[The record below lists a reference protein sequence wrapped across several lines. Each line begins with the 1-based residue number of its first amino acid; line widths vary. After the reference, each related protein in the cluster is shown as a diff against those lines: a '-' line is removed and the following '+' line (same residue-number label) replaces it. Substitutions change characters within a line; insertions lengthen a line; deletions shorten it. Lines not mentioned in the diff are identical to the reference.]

1 MTGKPKDPNRVYDKN
16 WGGRRM
22 GAGTA
27 KGRNVGHN
35 GGRKPPEEPKKQ
47 RNVYVTDAEFEMIKD
62 YLWNVLRKG
71 QSQANRK
78 HKVSKPQ
85 ANGEE

>member
-1 MTGKPKDPNRVYDKN
+1 MAHKKDPTRTYNSN
-16 WGGRRM
+16 WGGKRE
-22 GAGTA
+22 GAGRAT
-27 KGRNVGHN
+27 GRNVGHN

-47 RNVYVTDAEFEMIKD
+47 RNIYVTETEFEMVKD

-78 HKVSKPQ
+78 HKVSKDK
-85 ANGEE
+85 ANEEE